1 MPDLE
6 DTTPRHELDAVEA
19 LPDRTMLTLL
29 SGIPTPMDTS
39 GLAGFVQN
47 AGAASGNAEQTA
59 PIVQGLS
66 STPSLPTL

>member
-1 MPDLE
+1 MPDFE
-6 DTTPRHELDAVEA
+6 DTSTRHELDAVEA
-19 LPDRTMLTLL
+19 LPERTMLSLL
-29 SGIPTPMDTS
+29 SGLPTPMDTS

-47 AGAASGNAEQTA
+47 AGTASGNADQTA

>member
-1 MPDLE
+1 MPDFE
-6 DTTPRHELDAVEA
+6 HTPTWHELDAVEA
-19 LPDRTMLTLL
+19 LPDRTMLSLL

-39 GLAGFVQN
+39 GLAGFFQN
-47 AGAASGNAEQTA
+47 AGTATGNADQTA